1 MRILAA
7 CSRWA
12 LVLGP
17 RDWLLVMSTPSAVM
31 MEKPGRRFAGL
42 ADAAEESE
50 EMERLLDLEEREE
63 LEAETEE
70 DGVEAVYVDGE
81 VVGANA
87 GE

>member
-1 MRILAA
+1 
-7 CSRWA
+7 
-12 LVLGP
+12 
-17 RDWLLVMSTPSAVM
+17 